1 MSVLNIIEL
10 QNVVTS
16 SSGLNPTTYLSNQ
29 IINMQQMVN
38 YDEKRLNVN
47 VISNFNTTPIQVVS
61 PINFSNTVTFTASNT
76 STTTTNISTIGTGS
90 LGLLTIGGP
99 NSLELIQN
107 TSTSFYINNGNAT
120 FSGTVSAE
128 SFITLSDGSKKHGIS
143 PITNYVTILST
154 IQGVKFKWNDTKRE
168 DVGIIAQDLQNVLP
182 EAVYETPYGL
192 QVAYMKIIPVLV
204 EAVKNLQER
213 VKVLEAGTS

>member
-1 MSVLNIIEL
+1 MSVLNIVEL

-29 IINMQQMVN
+29 LINIQQMVN
-38 YDEKRLNVN
+38 FDQKRLNVN

-61 PINFSNTVTFTASNT
+61 PINFSNTVTFTTDTAT
-76 STTTTNISTIGTGS
+76 STNTVTSTIGTGN
-90 LGLLTIGGP
+90 LGLLTIGGS
-99 NSLELIQN
+99 NSLELNQN
-107 TSTSFYINNGNAT
+107 GTNSLYINNGNAT

-143 PITNYVTILST
+143 PITNYMTILST

-168 DVGIIAQDLQNVLP
+168 DVGLIAQDLQEVLP

-213 VKVLEAGTS
+213 VKVLEAGK